1 MTTLT
6 IKSCYEQHKTAF
18 ETWGYGEPIESRHEN
33 DILIIKYKNGT
44 WFHYKLENNRLIWW

>member
-6 IKSCYEQHKTAF
+6 TKSCYEQHKTAF
-18 ETWGYGEPIESRHEN
+18 EAWGYGEPIESRHEN
-33 DILIIKYKNGT
+33 DILIIKYQSGD